1 MRAKLHQNFIYITK
15 NISESLRESGMFIA
29 VKIIVLFIQ
38 TYANKQLLTYSNN
51 DLVEKLGIKRLSSLH
66 SAFKIL
72 ESDGIIV
79 RTFKDT
85 KKRIRGEFKLDV
97 DKAIKWLSTTI
108 YDEMY
113 LKADKRSL
121 FRAVVRQTLLIIKD
135 VKSRVIQALGNRK
148 TEDRNARVK
157 AIAERSNKLYDK
169 YIKHL
174 ERRSMKQQEINSKKH
189 KSIRRSQVV
198 QTFADMLRSFGYVP
212 PENYSI

>member
-15 NISESLRESGMFIA
+15 NISESLRQSGMFIA